1 MPPSDSNQIL
11 EAVIALLEPAA
22 VAATGLI
29 EEKLGDVPE
38 EYRAPTKDLATA
50 GIALAL
56 AAIADG
62 IRALQPDSVEVEVE
76 DGAVVRIIVED

>member
-1 MPPSDSNQIL
+1 MPPTKSPIL

-22 VAATGLI
+22 MTASGLVD
-29 EEKLGDVPE
+29 EKIDDIPE
-38 EYRAPTKDLATA
+38 EYRAATKAAATA

-76 DGAVVRIIVED
+76 DGAVVRIILED